1 MVTSATMHM
10 KDNAGRWA
18 EVQRLKGALSNWEEF
33 MEAVEDKFGAYDYP
47 HALSEL
53 LELKQTGAVDEYVS
67 SFEVLQF
74 LIEMH
79 NTGYDKMF
87 FITQF
92 TRGLRPDI
100 AAAVQ
105 SQLRQTMETAVR
117 IAKVRE
123 QLMERGKF
131 KYNKPQYASKGYAN
145 NAPSLD
151 NKPQAFVPTQFSKE
165 RQKRDFCKANNLCF
179 YCSEPFDS
187 AHLAKCTKDQ
197 KLM

>member
-33 MEAVEDKFGAYDYP
+33 MEAVEDKFGAYDYT
-47 HALSEL
+47 HSLSES

>member
-1 MVTSATMHM
+1 M

-53 LELKQTGAVDEYVS
+53 LELKQTGVVDEYVS
-67 SFEVLQF
+67 AFEALQF

-92 TRGLRPDI
+92 TKRL
-100 AAAVQ
+100 
-105 SQLRQTMETAVR
+105 ET
-117 IAKVRE
+117 
-123 QLMERGKF
+123 
-131 KYNKPQYASKGYAN
+131 
-145 NAPSLD
+145 
-151 NKPQAFVPTQFSKE
+151 
-165 RQKRDFCKANNLCF
+165 
-179 YCSEPFDS
+179 
-187 AHLAKCTKDQ
+187 
-197 KLM
+197 

>member
-1 MVTSATMHM
+1 
-10 KDNAGRWA
+10 
-18 EVQRLKGALSNWEEF
+18 

-67 SFEVLQF
+67 AFEALQF

-100 AAAVQ
+100 AVVVQ
-105 SQLRQTMETAVR
+105 SQLPQTMETAVR
-117 IAKVRE
+117 ISKVQE

-145 NAPSLD
+145 NAPRLD
-151 NKPQAFVPTQFSKE
+151 NKPQASVPTQLVRKG
-165 RQKRDFCKANNLCF
+165 KRGISVGPITYAFIVLI
-179 YCSEPFDS
+179 
-187 AHLAKCTKDQ
+187 LLIQ
-197 KLM
+197 VI